1 MEAVVLAGGLGTRLR
16 AAVSDVPKP
25 MAPVGGRPFLER
37 LLDYWIGQ
45 GVHRAVLA
53 VGYMYETIRRHFGD
67 EYRGCAIGYSIED
80 QPLGTGGALIQSLP
94 LVQDQT
100 FLVLNG
106 DTYFAVP
113 LDALT
118 AFHRRH
124 GAGVTM
130 SLFRSDEPRYTGV
143 SLDANGRVTGF
154 SGHGL
159 VNGGVFL
166 FERAALARRIPPAV
180 ASLEKDLLPGLGAA
194 IYGCVF
200 DVPFVDIGV
209 PEDWRAAANII
220 T

>member
-1 MEAVVLAGGLGTRLR
+1 MRLR
-16 AAVSDVPKP
+16 AAVSDLPKP

-45 GVHRAVLA
+45 GVRRAVLA
-53 VGYMYETIRRHFGD
+53 IGYMHDTIRLHFGD
-67 EYRGCAIGYSIED
+67 EYRGCAIAYSIED
-80 QPLGTGGALIQSLP
+80 HPLGTGGALVQSLP
-94 LVQDQT
+94 QVHGET

-113 LDALT
+113 LEALG
-118 AFHRRH
+118 AFHRQR
-124 GAGVTM
+124 GADVSM
-130 SLFRSDEPRYTGV
+130 SLFRSDNPRYTGI
-143 SLDANGRVTGF
+143 SLNADGRVTSFAGR
-154 SGHGL
+154 GV

-166 FERAALARRIPPAV
+166 FQRAALAHWPVGV
-180 ASLEKDLLPGLGAA
+180 ASLEKDVLPKLRGA

-200 DVPFVDIGV
+200 DAPFVDIGV